1 MPNFEPVFTEYS
13 QQDFVNVAVDEPTTP
28 TNNRSIPYIGL
39 AWGLYEGQENP
50 IKFAT
55 EHLEHINSPA
65 VPDILSNISKVYN
78 VLEVYS
84 DRLGLQPS
92 ITLPQLTELY
102 GLAKKLSDDKI
113 ATAVLTSLTARHL
126 AFKDEFTHCTQFHLS
141 DAKKIIASTKTYFK
155 QEAAVDA
162 MVYMISSLCREPDNY
177 QLAACKGNAAESKKL
192 SGANIF
198 ATQNQNKVDR
208 IRLLLIAAQN
218 IANQV
223 EKKELDDAYIIFTI
237 KQELLKQGIEEKL
250 ASAVTIVYGASYFFE
265 ENYSIPKQMHL
276 EKAAEWLVKSE
287 ALIHY
292 KANQASIIKFL
303 QEYFSPNSTAEKAV
317 KVASV
322 VKQEIYC
329 GNSIEGQ
336 LKYKGKIAELSWAAF
351 VIAQDYGANYYFST
365 TDGAFKINRNNQG
378 NGLYAAILPSIKATL
393 KDDLGNAIHQL
404 TVEQLSK
411 KIRELLAK
419 SKGIIIK
426 QFSDIIRNNANILS
440 VPVVFAEELKFLR
453 GSYLQRENLSIDS
466 QNILDQDIANYL
478 ETISSR
484 YIEFVNGNVEI
495 GGDIELQIIAY
506 YYNIQ
511 IKQHSHLSDDYNII
525 NPDSK
530 SIAHIFCALHQGHY
544 HNLEQQKDLQLKD
557 YTSSADYIEQAA
569 FAIKCGKLENYL
581 ETAIAV
587 LALSNHIMW
596 QASNPI
602 DPELIEQKIDEA
614 AEKTKSIVINSLKQ
628 HGQQLLNNKKYPASN
643 SSLKKEV
650 PKQDLTLPSISAEQL
665 SIIEQEAMV
674 GIINVE
680 FIAADDKL
688 QSINPEQEE
697 HKFIAAEQIQSAKR
711 TQYSDA
717 KMALYKVR
725 QSVHADKYVR
735 DLIAHHN
742 TMFILELKALG
753 VANLQAYRIWWQNV
767 IKEQRNATEIA
778 FATFNS
784 QIDKYIVDLTKA
796 YEQKLTE
803 VDNHWA
809 SVLNRAIQDYN
820 YHQRCVAEAER
831 TAKRKGRQ
839 RMYRAVA
846 GMAIAAFVAPYMA
859 GSMFTPGLGCTIAT
873 GAIAGGISSGISG
886 GNVLKG
892 ATIGGLFAGFGFGV
906 DNLLGEF
913 IQNSELLRESLSI
926 AATASLSTAIYGGKV
941 LDNVFISIGANAV
954 AGLIVPMPKFA
965 NKELTRQQ
973 LNAINNRQ
981 VMRAFT
987 RGITASVIS
996 KDSNLGTSLMMAGM
1010 SSLQTWISHQANTLV
1025 QERRAMEQQANIVKP
1040 RNRLAIG
1047 DKQPALQ
1054 PTISANTAGA
1064 GFNKPKD
1071 ASKGKSGGY
1080 QINLPETKHP
1090 CAGGLR
1096 PRIPTKIPRVEKDY
1110 AKVSSQSTP
1119 AQSNFTGGV
1128 RNSGLDFFMPAS
1140 YVDDL
1145 SVSPS
1150 RPSSFTYSS
1159 NSSYLDVGF
1168 GEKLLILTGGGIK
1181 GAWSGIEQ
1189 GYYIAGEKLGI
1200 FDAGTVAKYTDQ
1212 RNQEMQF
1219 YHSTP
1224 VGQSK
1229 LRPWVEFGTDML
1241 IYSAIPATGYG
1252 RMGLLAN
1259 SALSGGVIGGSQ
1271 FVEDGKVSSRFANAG
1286 IGGGFGAGVGVAA
1299 SAARGSLLKLYNARQ
1314 ASKFNQYVSEVGFGS
1329 EEKLMNHFAKHGST
1343 EFKGAYANP
1352 LEYLEGARDV
1362 MRHGYKVQYRY
1373 NPHSGNIDETRIGY
1387 VKFMGNT
1394 KRRTMEEVVQNI
1406 AKKGNHPE
1414 GTMKFEFVGTN
1425 SDGKITT
1432 YFTPNSYDLFDLL
1445 NSNKLHKE
1453 IFSLPKATPK

>member
-1 MPNFEPVFTEYS
+1 MPNFEPVFTEYP

-28 TNNRSIPYIGL
+28 TNNRSIPYIAL

-78 VLEVYS
+78 VLEVYA

-198 ATQNQNKVDR
+198 ATQNRNKVDR

-453 GSYLQRENLSIDS
+453 GSYLQRDNLSIDS

-906 DNLLGEF
+906 DNLLGDF

-1096 PRIPTKIPRVEKDY
+1096 PRIPVPDRPL
-1110 AKVSSQSTP
+1110 S
-1119 AQSNFTGGV
+1119 GV
-1128 RNSGLDFFMPAS
+1128 
-1140 YVDDL
+1140 
-1145 SVSPS
+1145 
-1150 RPSSFTYSS
+1150 PSSAWQRFQENYTAVTNDMDTDALMYNLQSQQMAQLYDDYQVGTRMGS
-1159 NSSYLDVGF
+1159 GIQAGF
-1168 GEKLLILTGGGIK
+1168 G
-1181 GAWSGIEQ
+1181 
-1189 GYYIAGEKLGI
+1189 
-1200 FDAGTVAKYTDQ
+1200 
-1212 RNQEMQF
+1212 
-1219 YHSTP
+1219 
-1224 VGQSK
+1224 VGQ
-1229 LRPWVEFGTDML
+1229 LGAAAV
-1241 IYSAIPATGYG
+1241 
-1252 RMGLLAN
+1252 LA
-1259 SALSGGVIGGSQ
+1259 Q
-1271 FVEDGKVSSRFANAG
+1271 T
-1286 IGGGFGAGVGVAA
+1286 GVGIVPACLL
-1299 SAARGSLLKLYNARQ
+1299 AARGSDNLVTGGIGLVTGQDRPTMLHQAIRGIGFSDTTARWAEFGADLSPMASGMAREAGNIAKGGMLKLYDLRIAKQAKSFTISASSPGEIFHGYGELSARQ
-1314 ASKFNQYVSEVGFGS
+1314 TRHLSELSMPGEMMNIFKSDINITDLASLTAKTGDEFYMFTLGSRRIIARGYSDKFYFDKKIVDRLT
-1329 EEKLMNHFAKHGST
+1329 K
-1343 EFKGAYANP
+1343 
-1352 LEYLEGARDV
+1352 EGWRLSA
-1362 MRHGYKVQYRY
+1362 H
-1373 NPHSGNIDETRIGY
+1373 T
-1387 VKFMGNT
+1387 
-1394 KRRTMEEVVQNI
+1394 
-1406 AKKGNHPE
+1406 HP
-1414 GTMKFEFVGTN
+1414 GT
-1425 SDGKITT
+1425 
-1432 YFTPNSYDLFDLL
+1432 
-1445 NSNKLHKE
+1445 SNKVLMSSGADRYALKILGQEKSVIANSSGKLGLFTKE
-1453 IFSLPKATPK
+1453 GIDTDLSSTIFKLSSLKPQL